1 MGEVLVKYLR
11 DLNVSALETGKQSLG
26 SKPANVCDEQ
36 TPPAGWEGGGS
47 LAPGSAGD
55 RLAFKVP
62 REHLSAVSSL
72 LPRPSPL
79 SATGVFALGGS
90 SGSLRWDKCQLQAT
104 FA

>member
-1 MGEVLVKYLR
+1 MSQPLKQGSGLW
-11 DLNVSALETGKQSLG
+11 ALSLQVFAMNRLPQPGGKAEEAWL
-26 SKPANVCDEQ
+26 
-36 TPPAGWEGGGS
+36 

-79 SATGVFALGGS
+79 LATGVFALGGS
-90 SGSLRWDKCQLQAT
+90 SGSLRWDKCQLKPPLLSENT
-104 FA
+104 VRTL